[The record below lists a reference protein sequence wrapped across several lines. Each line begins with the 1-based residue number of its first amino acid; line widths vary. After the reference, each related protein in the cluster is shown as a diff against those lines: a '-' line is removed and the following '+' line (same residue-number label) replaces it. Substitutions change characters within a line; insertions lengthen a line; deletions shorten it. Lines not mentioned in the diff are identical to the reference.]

1 MYADCLNFLNANIR
15 ELENDMEEIQNT
27 KHDIRNDMAKAI
39 DSFSKEE
46 IDEKTSRIETR
57 LFEFANFLESNIS
70 LLYIN
75 HDLEVTTRGI
85 LDRCLGYNKI
95 VVLPAF
101 NTETY
106 QMKLMKVDNLDADL
120 KIGPRGILEP
130 DPVTCKV
137 VPIERIDIA
146 IIPGVALD
154 EKGGRIGSGEGFYD
168 RLIPKLPITTRKV
181 SLAFECQIVQQIPM
195 ESHDKYVDIIITE
208 KRIIYKI

>member
-1 MYADCLNFLNANIR
+1 
-15 ELENDMEEIQNT
+15 MEEIQDT
-27 KHDIRNDMAKAI
+27 KHTIRNDMANAI
-39 DSFSKEE
+39 DAFSAQE
-46 IDEKTSRIETR
+46 ITEKTGQIETR

-70 LLYIN
+70 LLYI
-75 HDLEVTTRGI
+75 HHGLEVNTRGI

-106 QMKLMKVDNLDADL
+106 QMKLMKVDNLSTDL
-120 KIGPRGILEP
+120 KMGPRKILEP
-130 DPVTCKV
+130 DLESCKI

-146 IIPGVALD
+146 IIPGIALD
-154 EKGGRIGSGEGFYD
+154 EKGGRIGSGQGFYD

-181 SLAFECQIVQQIPM
+181 SLAFEYQIIQQVPM